1 MLKYT
6 EVRSQQMAF
15 IQSPSL
21 SNNRNILN
29 NYLISTVF
37 FSSLTW
43 AVALGSAVEREVFP
57 TAQALHVLSIRYPL
71 RFLLAFHPFF
81 LLGTFCLPKWAPIPN
96 DPTVE
101 QHLAFQRSS
110 KWVANAVLAAP
121 TILPLRQRCW
131 SAKTAQ
137 LQTSLTGNSIR
148 NLMSQISRYMHILSC
163 PETIEF

>member
-1 MLKYT
+1 
-6 EVRSQQMAF
+6 MAF
-15 IQSPSL
+15 TQSPSS
-21 SNNRNILN
+21 SNNPKILYN
-29 NYLISTVF
+29 NLIF
-37 FSSLTW
+37 KLFISSLTW

-81 LLGTFCLPKWAPIPN
+81 LLVTFCLPKWAPIPN
-96 DPTVE
+96 DPTLE

-121 TILPLRQRCW
+121 TILLLRQICW
-131 SAKTAQ
+131 SAKTSE

-148 NLMSQISRYMHILSC
+148 HLMSQISRHMHNLSC
-163 PETIEF
+163 PETIEL